1 VILSLLAFV
10 LHLPVAD
17 AARVPA
23 DYRAVLGSDLATE
36 VSLLN
41 QSGRYRDAIKL
52 AGRMRRS
59 VGRLPSVSYEAG
71 YAHYQ
76 LGEMEAAVRH
86 YDAAILN
93 DPRLAMAYY
102 DRGEIH
108 LTEGRLIQAQSD
120 FERVVELQ
128 PKHWVGHFRLAHM
141 AGLTE
146 NATLFE
152 THLMAAISAGFSFNS
167 VLNDPDWKRFT
178 MHAEL
183 QHVLRKIIVLYGN
196 DDLLQWLGDHP

>member
-1 VILSLLAFV
+1 MIPLLLAFIV
-10 LHLPVAD
+10 LFPVTN
-17 AARVPA
+17 AARTPA
-23 DYRAVLGSDLATE
+23 DYRAVLGSDLAKE
-36 VSLLN
+36 VSNLN
-41 QSGRYRDAIKL
+41 QSGRYRDAIQL

-59 VGRLPSVSYEAG
+59 MGRIPSVSYEAG

-76 LGEMEAAVRH
+76 LGELDAAVRH
-86 YDAAILN
+86 YDTAIQLN
-93 DPRLAMAYY
+93 PDLAMAYY

-108 LTEGRLIQAQSD
+108 LTEGRLVQAQFD

-141 AGLTE
+141 AGLAE

-196 DDLLQWLGDHP
+196 DELLQWLGDRP

>member
-1 VILSLLAFV
+1 MIPLLLAFIV
-10 LHLPVAD
+10 LFPVTN

-23 DYRAVLGSDLATE
+23 DYRAVLGADLAKE
-36 VSLLN
+36 VSTLN
-41 QSGRYRDAIKL
+41 QSGRYRDAIQL

-59 VGRLPSVSYEAG
+59 VGRIPSVSYEAG

-76 LGEMEAAVRH
+76 LGEIEAAVRH
-86 YDAAILN
+86 YDAAIQLN
-93 DPRLAMAYY
+93 PDLAMAYY

-108 LTEGRLIQAQSD
+108 LTEGRLAQAQMD
-120 FERVVELQ
+120 FERVVELE

-141 AGLTE
+141 AGLAE

-152 THLMAAISAGFSFNS
+152 THLMAAIGAGFSFNS

-196 DDLLQWLGDHP
+196 DDLLQWLGDRP

>member
-1 VILSLLAFV
+1 VIPLLLAFIV
-10 LHLPVAD
+10 LFPVTN

-23 DYRAVLGSDLATE
+23 DYRAVLGADLAKE
-36 VSLLN
+36 VSTLN
-41 QSGRYRDAIKL
+41 QSGRYRDAIQL

-59 VGRLPSVSYEAG
+59 VGRIPSVSYEAG

-76 LGEMEAAVRH
+76 LGEIEAAVRH
-86 YDAAILN
+86 YDAAIQLN
-93 DPRLAMAYY
+93 PDLAMAYY

-108 LTEGRLIQAQSD
+108 LTEGRLAQAQMD
-120 FERVVELQ
+120 FERVVELE

-141 AGLTE
+141 AGLAE

-152 THLMAAISAGFSFNS
+152 THLMAAIGAGFSFNS

-196 DDLLQWLGDHP
+196 DDLLQWLGDRP